1 MAPSDDASAPAA
13 LELVPF
19 LAVTSVGYVL
29 FAPAAI
35 PAVLTTRFDVGYTAF
50 GLLTSVPLLSV
61 VVAQAMSGYLTARY
75 STTRILLGG
84 TAMHVGVTLSLE
96 SAETFRTLLGLRAV
110 WGLACGIVLTA
121 GATHIATLHRGTDA
135 TYQQGVY
142 GGALTFGGM
151 IAFLAVPS
159 LLEGVAPL
167 GRYGPAVLL
176 GALAS
181 TVCWRCRDERITAP
195 NRNRRSSDRVATDD
209 RETSDTETGSAGSVP
224 KTSDD
229 GPSDGRTRLTDA
241 ASSATRLLT
250 HPVVVVAALCYSASL
265 GSYVTLSTFI
275 TAYFDDL
282 GVEGPLNVAV
292 LFVATVGRAAGG
304 VVADRW
310 DVRDRAS
317 ITAATV
323 AAVAGFGILAV
334 GRSPAILVFFP
345 LVTMLTVSFPFGAI
359 YGLTADASV
368 DEGAAFAVVIAAG
381 NVAALLLP
389 TATGAIRDTTGGYS
403 GAFLVL
409 GAVNAIAA
417 VGVVSLRKPPASRS
431 SGR

>member
-1 MAPSDDASAPAA
+1 MPPSDDASAPTA

-35 PAVLTTRFDVGYTAF
+35 PVVLTTRFDVGYTAF

-75 STTRILLGG
+75 STTRILLVG

-96 SAETFRTLLGLRAV
+96 SAATFRTLLGLRAV

-159 LLEGVAPL
+159 LLDGGAPL

-181 TVCWRCRDERITAP
+181 AVCWWCRDERITAP
-195 NRNRRSSDRVATDD
+195 NRDRRSSDRVATDD
-209 RETSDTETGSAGSVP
+209 REASDSTP
-224 KTSDD
+224 KTS
-229 GPSDGRTRLTDA
+229 GNGAEPSDGRTRLTDA

-282 GVEGPLNVAV
+282 GVGGPLNVAV
-292 LFVATVGRAAGG
+292 LFVATAGRAAGG
-304 VVADRW
+304 VVAGRW

-334 GRSPAILVFFP
+334 VRSPAVLVFFP

-389 TATGAIRDTTGGYS
+389 TATGAIRDATGGYN

-409 GAVNAIAA
+409 GVVNAIAA
-417 VGVVSLRKPPASRS
+417 VGIVSLRKPSASRS